1 MDVKLRKL
9 GVISTGMMNYDFERH
24 AGHFLVRIE
33 GKLSENEFSELL
45 LQEIED
51 EVLEDELQNF
61 LIDLSQVEFIDSGGI
76 NVLLAMLTRSR
87 ISGGETVLAKVND
100 QVGKVLL
107 ITKLQ
112 SIFTVFDSA
121 KEASNHFEIM
131 AK

>member
-1 MDVKLRKL
+1 
-9 GVISTGMMNYDFERH
+9 MNYDFERH